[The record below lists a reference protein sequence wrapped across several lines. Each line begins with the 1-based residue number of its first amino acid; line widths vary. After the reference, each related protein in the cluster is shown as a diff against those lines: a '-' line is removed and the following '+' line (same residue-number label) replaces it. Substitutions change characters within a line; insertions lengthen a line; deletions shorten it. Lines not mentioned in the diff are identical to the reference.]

1 MQFLSGWVCTK
12 VVYWSG
18 RPPSH
23 PFLEPLHFTSFSAVC
38 CAACQFFFHP
48 VEKNSL
54 SFSLHALC
62 RHRRLLPPHFSHS
75 CAPLFFP
82 ALRCRAA
89 GKKASTPGQRAP
101 PPPCHNHPA
110 YMQPLIY
117 TQQQHA
123 SREISRFL
131 FLLFI
136 LFDHAYWRESVAWL
150 PLLFYSACSFFR
162 IHQDSWELS
171 I

>member
-1 MQFLSGWVCTK
+1 MYQSCVLIWQA
-12 VVYWSG
+12 
-18 RPPSH
+18 PSH

-82 ALRCRAA
+82 ALPRRAA

-110 YMQPLIY
+110 YMQPLIH
-117 TQQQHA
+117 TAATH
-123 SREISRFL
+123 ISRDIT
-131 FLLFI
+131 LFI
-136 LFDHAYWRESVAWL
+136 
-150 PLLFYSACSFFR
+150 PPFY
-162 IHQDSWELS
+162 I